1 MEEKRLKLESAI
13 RKFENDLKSLKKE
26 WDFFF
31 GGQRRTPPLKE
42 LETLEKFLKDIKNGA
57 ISDNTLRFKFNSLYS
72 NFTSQ
77 RELWKKKLKLIE
89 EGKIK
94 IQKQNMEKNLQK
106 PKEVIIP
113 KRGNINEQ
121 IETIYSN
128 YMSNLGE
135 KSKPPS
141 FIDFEKKLRQQFLE
155 IFRKIN
161 CPMIKVYVTTE
172 EGKAKIKV
180 KPIKEK

>member
-1 MEEKRLKLESAI
+1 MEEERVELENAI

-31 GGQRRTPPLKE
+31 VGQRRTPPLKE
-42 LETLEKFLKDIKNGA
+42 LETLEKDLKKIKNSP

-77 RELWKKKLKLIE
+77 KELWMKKLKLVE
-89 EGKIK
+89 EGKTK
-94 IQKQNMEKNLQK
+94 IQKQKMEKNLQK
-106 PKEVIIP
+106 PKEVVIP
-113 KRGNINEQ
+113 KHGNINEQ
-121 IETIYSN
+121 IETIYSS
-128 YMSNLGE
+128 YKSNLGE

-161 CPMIKVYVTTE
+161 CPMLKVYITTE
-172 EGKAKIKV
+172 DGKAKIKV